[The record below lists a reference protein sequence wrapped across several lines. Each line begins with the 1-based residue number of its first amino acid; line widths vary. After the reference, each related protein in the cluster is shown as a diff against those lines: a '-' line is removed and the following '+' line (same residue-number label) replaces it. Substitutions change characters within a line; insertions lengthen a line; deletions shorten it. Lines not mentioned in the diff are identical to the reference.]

1 MREYKTSIIIG
12 IIYMAAL
19 IFFPFVRTLS
29 LITALFLAL
38 QFAFHGIF
46 VLLGDRAERLHKKF
60 VETHLATVT
69 AISLYS
75 ISAGIYFVS
84 LKNFI

>member
-12 IIYMAAL
+12 VIYIIL
-19 IFFPFVRTLS
+19 FIFFPIIRTLTA
-29 LITALFLAL
+29 ITILFLAL

-46 VLLGDRAERLHKKF
+46 VLIGERAERLHKKF

-69 AISLYS
+69 ALCLYGVS
-75 ISAGIYFVS
+75 TGIYFLS
-84 LKNFI
+84 LKNIL